1 MGLQNLVASV
11 RAGYLPLSPYGPRGY
26 PHPCAFRHQPLCRFK
41 GRWLVGWMV
50 DGSIIDCIDL
60 TAATRQRAGGNSGGN
75 HARWKYKAL

>member
-1 MGLQNLVASV
+1 
-11 RAGYLPLSPYGPRGY
+11 
-26 PHPCAFRHQPLCRFK
+26 
-41 GRWLVGWMV
+41 MV